1 MLRKVY
7 IKMLSFCKD
16 TAYCFLAEGNKVTL
30 DSTVPEKAARGEGSG
45 GGGGGWGGGGGG
57 KPGQVTLP
65 EQQHQPDGTRVCL

>member
-30 DSTVPEKAARGEGSG
+30 DSTVPVKAARGERSVRGLG
-45 GGGGGWGGGGGG
+45 GGGGGARAGH
-57 KPGQVTLP
+57 PA
-65 EQQHQPDGTRVCL
+65 